1 MKIVSHEKT
10 KGREEH
16 FFRVFRGL
24 KYFHGKGSSEGRMGK
39 STTQKAGRMPAPPVA
54 LKSGFTTGTAAAAA
68 AKAALTLIVTDSAPG
83 SVDILL
89 LTGNRM
95 QIPVHCCKQISGCQA
110 SAIVIKDAGDDP
122 DVTHA
127 AEIGAIVTI
136 CSVSDFQES
145 HDIEKGKVS
154 LNITITGGKG
164 VGHVTLPG
172 LEIPPGE
179 PAINLGPRKM
189 IVQAI
194 KDVLDEQQINQ
205 VNKTICVEIFAP
217 QGKLLAEK
225 TLNARLGIIGGISIL
240 GTTGIVRPMSHDA
253 YMGTIASSLSVARAG
268 GCMQVILTTGRRSE
282 RFAQSTIPDL
292 PEVAFIQIGDF
303 FKTSLEAAI
312 QKEFT
317 QITIAVLFGKAL
329 KMAQGFAHTHAA
341 KSDLS
346 LAVLSEWA
354 MDVTRDREFSQ
365 RLSLA
370 NTAREAL
377 SIITETHPA
386 MISDVGRRMLLSA
399 SRFAG
404 EKVTLQ
410 GIIFDYTGKVLY
422 CLSQ

>member
-1 MKIVSHEKT
+1 
-10 KGREEH
+10 
-16 FFRVFRGL
+16 
-24 KYFHGKGSSEGRMGK
+24 
-39 STTQKAGRMPAPPVA
+39 
-54 LKSGFTTGTAAAAA
+54 
-68 AKAALTLIVTDSAPG
+68 
-83 SVDILL
+83 
-89 LTGNRM
+89 
-95 QIPVHCCKQISGCQA
+95 
-110 SAIVIKDAGDDP
+110 
-122 DVTHA
+122 
-127 AEIGAIVTI
+127 
-136 CSVSDFQES
+136 
-145 HDIEKGKVS
+145 
-154 LNITITGGKG
+154 
-164 VGHVTLPG
+164 
-172 LEIPPGE
+172 
-179 PAINLGPRKM
+179 M

-194 KDVLDEQQINQ
+194 KDVLDEQQLNQ
-205 VNKTICVEIFAP
+205 VDKIDSVCVEVFVP

-253 YMGTIASSLSVARAG
+253 YIGTIASSLSVARAG
-268 GCMQVILTTGRRSE
+268 GCMQVVLTTGRRSE
-282 RFAQSTIPDL
+282 RFAQSAIPDL

-354 MDVTRDREFSQ
+354 LEFTRDREFSQ
-365 RLSLA
+365 HLSRA

-386 MISDVGRRMLLSA
+386 MLSDVGRRMLLSA
-399 SRFAG
+399 NRFAG

-422 CLSQ
+422 CLSQEKYKVA